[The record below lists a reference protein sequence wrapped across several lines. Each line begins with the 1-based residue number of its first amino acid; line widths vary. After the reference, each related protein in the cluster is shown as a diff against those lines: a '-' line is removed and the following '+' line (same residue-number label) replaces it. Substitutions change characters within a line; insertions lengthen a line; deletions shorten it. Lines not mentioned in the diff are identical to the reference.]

1 MISDETLETCM
12 NTPGEVHSVWI
23 GMTTAFRQTRR
34 TPVPPDI
41 PEQNRLE
48 IASEYPYYLAGF
60 YIARGLQIIG
70 VLVLMK
76 VIL

>member
-23 GMTTAFRQTRR
+23 GMTTAFRQARR
-34 TPVPPDI
+34 TPVPSDI
-41 PEQNRLE
+41 PERNRLE
-48 IASEYPYYLAGF
+48 VADEYPYYLAGF
-60 YIARGLQIIG
+60 YIMRFIQIVGLI
-70 VLVLMK
+70 VLMK